1 MEIYYLTLF
10 VSAMLS
16 TWWIFKSVLRIA
28 VIKNITDN
36 PDARKL
42 QEYPVPCLGGVAVFF
57 GIVVALLVAGVE
69 FEASK
74 TFTVVCAFT
83 IMLYIGTMDD
93 ILSLSPM
100 LRFAVEILVAILLIY
115 GGCGC
120 IDDFHGLWGIH
131 QIPDWI
137 AIPLTIFACVG
148 TINAINLMDGVNG
161 LSSGY
166 CITACIAFGSVAI
179 WSGDIKSASF
189 AVISIGALIPFFC
202 HNVFGDKSRMFIGD
216 GGTLLM
222 GTIMANFIMSV
233 LRSDSPLSF
242 VASSD
247 FGFIPFALA
256 VLAIPIFDTLRVM
269 TSRMMRGTSPFKPDK
284 THLHHMFFRLHF
296 SHIFTTLTEI
306 MMNIFI
312 FLAWFASWRLG
323 ASVDVQ
329 LYIVIALAF
338 LATFGFYWYASSSEK
353 RQGRGWRIL
362 TRIGDSTHIRH
373 KRWFKRFTD
382 FLDKGYYENNK
393 D

>member
-10 VSAMLS
+10 ASALLS
-16 TWWIFKSVLRIA
+16 TWWIFKSVHKIA

-42 QEYPVPCLGGVAVFF
+42 QKVPVPCLGGVAVFF
-57 GIVVALLVAGVE
+57 GMIVALLVAGVE

-74 TFTVVCAFT
+74 TFTIVCALT

-93 ILSLSPM
+93 ILTLSPF
-100 LRFAVEILVAILLIY
+100 LRFIIEILVVILLIY

-131 QIPDWI
+131 EIPDWI
-137 AIPLTIFACVG
+137 AVPLTIFACVG

-166 CITACIAFGSVAI
+166 CITACLAFGGVAI
-179 WSGDIKSASF
+179 WSGDTKSASF

-202 HNVFGDKSRMFIGD
+202 HNVFGKKSKMFIGD

-222 GTIMANFIMSV
+222 GTVMANFVISV
-233 LRSDSPLSF
+233 LRNDSPLSF
-242 VASSD
+242 VADSN

-269 TSRMMRGTSPFKPDK
+269 TSRIIRGTSPFSPDR
-284 THLHHMFFRLHF
+284 THLHHLFFRLHF
-296 SHIFTTLTEI
+296 SHIGTTFTEI
-306 MMNIFI
+306 IMNVIIFAAW
-312 FLAWFASWRLG
+312 LACWLLG

-329 LYIVIALAF
+329 LYVVIILGF
-338 LATFGFYWYASSSEK
+338 LATFGFYWYGSAQEK
-353 RQGRGWRIL
+353 SHGAGWRVL
-362 TRIGDSTHIRH
+362 TKVGDWTHAGH
-373 KRWFKRFTD
+373 KRWFERFTD
-382 FLDKGYYENNK
+382 FLDRRYL
-393 D
+393 DV

>member
-10 VSAMLS
+10 IAAMLS
-16 TWWIFKSVLRIA
+16 TWCIYKSVHKIA

-42 QEYPVPCLGGVAVFF
+42 QKIPVPCLGGVAVFF
-57 GIVVALLVAGVE
+57 GMIVALLVAGVE

-100 LRFAVEILVAILLIY
+100 LRFFVEILVVVLLIY

-120 IDDFHGLWGIH
+120 IDDFHGLWGLRD
-131 QIPDWI
+131 IPDWI

-166 CITACIAFGSVAI
+166 CIMACIAFGAASI
-179 WSGDIKSASF
+179 WAGDMKSASF
-189 AVISIGALIPFFC
+189 AVISIGSLIPFFC

-233 LRSDSPLSF
+233 LRNDSPLSF
-242 VASSD
+242 VAHDD
-247 FGFIPFALA
+247 FGFIPFVLA
-256 VLAIPIFDTLRVM
+256 VLAIPVFDTLRVM
-269 TSRMMRGTSPFKPDK
+269 MGRIFRGTSPFSPDK
-284 THLHHMFFRLHF
+284 THLHHMFFRLQF
-296 SHIFTTLTEI
+296 SHIFTTVTEI
-306 MMNIFI
+306 AMNLFI
-312 FLAWFASWRLG
+312 IAAWFASWRLG

-329 LYIVIALAF
+329 LYIVIVLAF
-338 LATFGFYWYASSSEK
+338 LATFGFYWYAESQEK

-362 TRIGDSTHIRH
+362 VKIGDSTHVRH
-373 KRWFKRFTD
+373 KRWFKRFTAV
-382 FLDKGYYENNK
+382 LDKGYYEYNK

>member
-1 MEIYYLTLF
+1 
-10 VSAMLS
+10 
-16 TWWIFKSVLRIA
+16 
-28 VIKNITDN
+28 
-36 PDARKL
+36 
-42 QEYPVPCLGGVAVFF
+42 
-57 GIVVALLVAGVE
+57 
-69 FEASK
+69 
-74 TFTVVCAFT
+74 
-83 IMLYIGTMDD
+83 
-93 ILSLSPM
+93 
-100 LRFAVEILVAILLIY
+100 
-115 GGCGC
+115 
-120 IDDFHGLWGIH
+120 
-131 QIPDWI
+131 
-137 AIPLTIFACVG
+137 
-148 TINAINLMDGVNG
+148 MDGVNG

-242 VASSD
+242 VASGN

-296 SHIFTTLTEI
+296 SHIFTTVTEL

-362 TRIGDSTHIRH
+362 TRIGDSTHVRH